1 LYSKKH
7 IVISIILSVA
17 ITLTSCV
24 GIGILF
30 LGTGL
35 FSRNDDVLLRARKI
49 ITENYVDQLSD
60 EEINEMNDAAIAAM
74 VASLDDPYSYYLDAD
89 TYTKF
94 EDNNKE
100 EYVGIGVNVSYDS
113 ETKTLTVTAPTSGG
127 PAEKAGIIPKDV
139 IVGVDDLTV
148 AEDGY
153 DAIINHIK
161 DGKEGETVKID
172 ILREGVPLTVNVV
185 RSVISLDTITFKM
198 LDDDMAYIK
207 ISEFQHNSIEDFE
220 KALEE
225 MEEKGAKGLIID
237 LRSNPGGYADS
248 VIKMTDMLLP
258 EGTIAYLED
267 NKGEREY
274 FKSDKN
280 CIDIPMV
287 VLVNEGTASAAELM
301 CGSLQAYEVATVVG
315 MKTYGKAV
323 GQAPYPLT
331 EDTAI
336 YLTSARYYNPKG
348 VCIDK
353 KGIVPD
359 VEVDLSDELKARLS
373 TLTLEED
380 VQLKTGI
387 STLEGKIK

>member
-1 LYSKKH
+1 MYSKKH

-24 GIGILF
+24 GMGILF

-172 ILREGVPLTVNVV
+172 ILRDDTPLTMNVV
-185 RSVISLDTITFKM
+185 RSVISLETITFKM

-207 ISEFQHNSIEDFE
+207 ISEFQHNSVEDFK